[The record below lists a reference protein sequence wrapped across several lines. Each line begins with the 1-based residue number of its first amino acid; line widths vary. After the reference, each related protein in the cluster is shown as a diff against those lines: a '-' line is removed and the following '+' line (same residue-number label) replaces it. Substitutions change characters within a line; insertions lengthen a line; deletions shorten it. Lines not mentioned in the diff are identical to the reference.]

1 MKKNPYRQVEHA
13 LRVAGKVL
21 LCLVWTVIIGVP
33 VSFVIAF
40 VWTQGGW
47 GARALTLPIIFV
59 VGIFAP
65 HVPLRAHLVAVRHD
79 EERLAKAPRRLGS
92 CPGSHPLRE
101 RFLNDLTVAH
111 NVAIL
116 TA

>member
-47 GARALTLPIIFV
+47 GAWALTLPIIFV
-59 VGIFAP
+59 VGILLLMFLYALILWP
-65 HVPLRAHLVAVRHD
+65 FVTMKSVWRKRRVAWD
-79 EERLAKAPRRLGS
+79 LAQDPTHYES
-92 CPGSHPLRE
+92 D
-101 RFLNDLTVAH
+101 F
-111 NVAIL
+111 
-116 TA
+116 